1 MSTNKLTSPIIFKIS
16 LISAYILLTL
26 GCLSAWNTPALG
38 FEISIYQSTPAIF
51 WISLI
56 LGYIVSITIIL
67 LQHKTTI
74 PNIITKA
81 GYLLLF
87 FCTVALSAL
96 FIIRGYLIMNMNGD
110 SATHLGNIN
119 FMIESGAITS
129 LYPGDYILTV
139 ATTLFTE
146 ISTIELMNLHSLVFV
161 GIFIIGMYL
170 LSRDV
175 FYQKYEQ
182 DICLIVTCF
191 FTIGSSYYMT
201 GGFSLSMYVPYISL
215 FLMTPLIL
223 SLILKVMSPE
233 KRDAGIFIAV
243 TILCIAS
250 VFYHILG
257 SIILVGFLWASFC
270 LMILWRIIK
279 RKEYQKILSSN
290 ILRTGLLGLITT
302 FFIALWGSAKAGL
315 EGKIDKVMSF
325 FERTE
330 PSNPSTTLPEVTP
343 TIPAEPSNPS
353 TTLPEVTPTI
363 PAEPITPS
371 PDTIETGI
379 GFVDGVLNSYVI
391 PVLLGQYS
399 LFDVLK
405 NSTLLLGLLEISIL
419 CILLSIGLYVFK
431 KARVK
436 QSVVPLFV
444 FLSVASAVFL
454 LGIVVWLSYQPSR
467 IIVYVSMIGIV
478 AITLVLSY
486 LYTKFKSG
494 KNKLTRGTSLA
505 LIIVLGIGIGSLGIL
520 SYYPGV
526 DTLSSPSQSTES
538 MFSGMDVY
546 LSTMNI
552 EYETIGSG
560 FVPHRYLHALYSTS
574 TITQNGNTRY
584 YGNSNVPENP
594 PDHFNYE
601 YYPYLG
607 NSFVENTYYGHS
619 KHAEE
624 SGVAIRNIASMPNER
639 ISVTETDLKRLNE
652 GDKSVSKMF
661 DSTAYVVY
669 LIHSSFTATYI

>member
-1 MSTNKLTSPIIFKIS
+1 MNTKILTSPIILKIS
-16 LISAYILLTL
+16 LTSAYILLIL
-26 GCLSAWNTPALG
+26 GCLSAWNTPTTG
-38 FEISIYQSTPAIF
+38 FEISIYQSTPVIF

-74 PNIITKA
+74 PNLITKA

-87 FCTVALSAL
+87 FCTTALSAL

-119 FMIESGAITS
+119 SMIESGAITS

-139 ATTLFTE
+139 VTSLITE
-146 ISTIELMNLHSLVFV
+146 ISTIELMNLHSLIFV

-170 LSRDV
+170 LSREV
-175 FYQKYEQ
+175 FYQKYEH

-233 KRDAGIFIAV
+233 KRDTGIFIAV

-257 SIILVGFLWASFC
+257 SIILVGFLWATFC

-279 RKEYQKILSSN
+279 RREYQKILSSN
-290 ILRTGLLGLITT
+290 ILKTGLLGLITT
-302 FFIALWGSAKAGL
+302 FFIVLWGSAKAGL
-315 EGKIDKVMSF
+315 EGKIDKVISF
-325 FERTE
+325 FDKTE
-330 PSNPSTTLPEVTP
+330 SPAITPVPGVSVTPTTPDVPGTTLPEITP
-343 TIPAEPSNPS
+343 TIP
-353 TTLPEVTPTI
+353 T
-363 PAEPITPS
+363 EPITVS
-371 PDTIETGI
+371 PNTIETGI
-379 GFVDGVLNSYVI
+379 EFVDGVLNSYVI

-405 NSTLLLGLLEISIL
+405 NSTLLLGLLEISAL

-431 KARVK
+431 KVRVK

-444 FLSVASAVFL
+444 FLAVVSGVFL
-454 LGIVVWLSYQPSR
+454 LGIVVSLSYQPSR
-467 IIVYVSMIGIV
+467 VIVYVSLIGII

-494 KNKLTRGTSLA
+494 KNILLRGTSLT
-505 LIIVLGIGIGSLGIL
+505 LIIVLGFGIGSLGVF

-526 DTLSSPSQSTES
+526 DTLSSSAQSTES

-560 FVPHRYLHALYSTS
+560 FVPHRYLNALYSTS

-584 YGNSNVPENP
+584 YSNSNVPENP
-594 PDHFNYE
+594 PDHFNYG

-607 NSFVENTYYGHS
+607 NSFIENTYYGYS
-619 KHAEE
+619 KYSEE
-624 SGVAIRNIASMPNER
+624 SGTAIRNIASMPNER
-639 ISVTETDLKRLNE
+639 VSIAEHDMKRLNE

-661 DSTAYVVY
+661 DSTAYAIY
-669 LIHSSFTATYI
+669 LIRPIS

>member
-1 MSTNKLTSPIIFKIS
+1 MNTKILASPIILKIS
-16 LISAYILLTL
+16 LISAYILLIL
-26 GCLSAWNTPALG
+26 GCLSSWNSPATG
-38 FEISIYQSTPAIF
+38 FEISIYQSTPTIF
-51 WISLI
+51 WMSLI

-67 LQHKTTI
+67 IQHKTTI
-74 PNIITKA
+74 PNLITKA

-87 FCTVALSAL
+87 FCTTALSAL

-110 SATHLGNIN
+110 SETHLGNIN
-119 FMIESGAITS
+119 SMIESGAITS

-139 ATTLFTE
+139 VTSLITE
-146 ISTIELMNLHSLVFV
+146 ISTIELMNLHSLIFV

-170 LSRDV
+170 LSREV
-175 FYQKYEQ
+175 FYQKYEH

-201 GGFSLSMYVPYISL
+201 GGFSLSMYIPYISL

-233 KRDAGIFIAV
+233 KRDTGIFVAV
-243 TILCIAS
+243 TILCVAS

-257 SIILVGFLWASFC
+257 SIILVGFLWVAFS
-270 LMILWRIIK
+270 LMVLWRVIK

-290 ILRTGLLGLITT
+290 VLRTGFLGLITT

-315 EGKIDKVMSF
+315 EGKIDKVMSLF
-325 FERTE
+325 DKTE
-330 PSNPSTTLPEVTP
+330 SPVITPAPGVSVTPTTPDVPGTTLPEITP
-343 TIPAEPSNPS
+343 TIP
-353 TTLPEVTPTI
+353 T
-363 PAEPITPS
+363 EPITVS
-371 PDTIETGI
+371 PNTIETGTE
-379 GFVDGVLNSYVI
+379 FVDGVLNSYVI

-405 NSTLLLGLLEISIL
+405 NSTLLLGLLEISAL

-431 KARVK
+431 KVRVK

-444 FLSVASAVFL
+444 FLAVVSAVFL
-454 LGIVVWLSYQPSR
+454 LGIVVSLSYQPSR
-467 IIVYVSMIGIV
+467 IIVYVSLIGII

-494 KNKLTRGTSLA
+494 KNILLRGTSLT
-505 LIIVLGIGIGSLGIL
+505 LIIVLGFGICSLGVF

-526 DTLSSPSQSTES
+526 DTLSSSAQSSES

-560 FVPHRYLHALYSTS
+560 FVPYRYLHALNSTS
-574 TITQNGNTRY
+574 TLTQNEKTKYFGEY
-584 YGNSNVPENP
+584 PENP
-594 PDHFNYE
+594 PDHFNYG

-607 NSFVENTYYGHS
+607 NSFVENTYYGYS
-619 KHAEE
+619 KYSEE
-624 SGVAIRNIASMPNER
+624 MRIAVHEIANTPNER
-639 ISVTETDLKRLNE
+639 EVITERDVNRLNM

-661 DSTAYVVY
+661 DSTAY
-669 LIHSSFTATYI
+669 SMYIVCTTSGKAA